1 MRKRNVQLRLKS
13 CGYFGEGND
22 KDIDIF
28 FMYYENFNKVNS
40 NPNERIERT
49 RLYTGWGWKENN
61 KKQPARLGISVLL
74 RKWRLKRLRLMT
86 KSFIGMNLLCEM
98 VSINSL

>member
-28 FMYYENFNKVNS
+28 FYENFNKVNP
-40 NPNERIERT
+40 NPNERIERM
-49 RLYTGWGWKENN
+49 RLYTGWGGKENN
-61 KKQPARLGISVLL
+61 KKQPARLGIFVLL
-74 RKWRLKRLRLMT
+74 RNGVLRD
-86 KSFIGMNLLCEM
+86 
-98 VSINSL
+98 

>member
-1 MRKRNVQLRLKS
+1 MRNRNVQLRLKS

-40 NPNERIERT
+40 NPNERIERM
-49 RLYTGWGWKENN
+49 RLYTGWGGKENTTG
-61 KKQPARLGISVLL
+61 KTGHFCSSP
-74 RKWRLKRLRLMT
+74 KWRLKRLRLMT
-86 KSFIGMNLLCEM
+86 KFFIGMNLLCEM

>member
-28 FMYYENFNKVNS
+28 FYENFNKVNS
-40 NPNERIERT
+40 NPNERIERM
-49 RLYTGWGWKENN
+49 RLYTGWGGKENN
-61 KKQPARLGISVLL
+61 RQDWAFLFFS
-74 RKWRLKRLRLMT
+74 
-86 KSFIGMNLLCEM
+86 EM
-98 VSINSL
+98 AS